1 MFNVEKKLARK
12 KFTISEGKKKR
23 FKLKQTLLKQKYSES
38 LLKASKL
45 KAKKI
50 LPEVSRQPQTTKN
63 YKIIP
68 FITTNN
74 PNNPNMFPRI
84 K

>member
-1 MFNVEKKLARK
+1 M
-12 KFTISEGKKKR
+12 
-23 FKLKQTLLKQKYSES
+23 LKQKYSES
-38 LLKASKL
+38 LLKASTL

-50 LPEVSRQPQTTKN
+50 LPVVSRQPQTTKN

-84 K
+84 KKRFGISSIQKKNVQHFLEGETW